1 MMWTMGL
8 LFIAYLC
15 GTILIIMS
23 ETAKTFK
30 ENFSYTPAHDNS
42 IEQQVAN
49 EILKRS
55 EMGFAKYGKSMTR
68 NDLSEVEWLQ
78 HAKEEAMDLAI
89 YLQRLINLKN
99 ESKS

>member
-1 MMWTMGL
+1 
-8 LFIAYLC
+8 
-15 GTILIIMS
+15 MS
-23 ETAKTFK
+23 EIAKTFK